1 MYCYTEFKIRYL
13 NNLKLFSVGIK
24 ELIEPIVLWKK
35 KSRRVFVLFKST
47 FFRNRSFSNANWF
60 YSKNRKIWKGNLY
73 LTENRFSR
81 NEMWC
86 AVVNHNHMYH
96 ICAKGFLDSYFCW
109 AVNINKIEHTSS
121 WFFLATNMQKQRS
134 ELATVNVTVKLVYML
149 TVSFDINL
157 QDKLNSGSIS
167 KPALWSD
174 TRERQAYYAYDIYG
188 KKRERSKKR

>member
-1 MYCYTEFKIRYL
+1 MVSSWD
-13 NNLKLFSVGIK
+13 LKFQ
-24 ELIEPIVLWKK
+24 
-35 KSRRVFVLFKST
+35 
-47 FFRNRSFSNANWF
+47 
-60 YSKNRKIWKGNLY
+60 
-73 LTENRFSR
+73 
-81 NEMWC
+81 
-86 AVVNHNHMYH
+86 
-96 ICAKGFLDSYFCW
+96 
-109 AVNINKIEHTSS
+109 NINKIEHTSR

-134 ELATVNVTVKLVYML
+134 ELATVNVTIKLVGLYML